1 MTMLSFIRQSIT
13 DFRATEPVRR
23 VARWFATTK
32 YARLQAISV
41 LSIFAITTANLS
53 LVSHAVVLADCQ
65 NQIVVAHRG
74 MHDAAHTENTL
85 AAFSQAVAAGAS
97 SVESDM
103 RLTKDGRWV
112 MMHDARINRTT
123 NKSGYVRNLTLRQIK
138 SARTNDG
145 VLGGVP
151 TLEESLQYLSTVP
164 NVQIMFEIKPISS
177 RISDA
182 KLAALLNTF
191 VTYGVADRTVI
202 ETKQTVMLDRIH
214 AMQPAIATQYITS
227 VAVTPQQVVAHN
239 SKYVGIRQTAATP
252 ELVQAMKDSG
262 VIVNVWTVATDA
274 EWQNAVMSGANGV
287 ITDIPSTVIS
297 DCQLAVS
304 LTQQTPPAT
313 DPPATD
319 GTPIAPT
326 SETLAP
332 TLTPDSS
339 ATTSPTPSV
348 EPAPVE
354 TAAPTTQDPVPVPVG
369 TDPQPV
375 QSAN

>member
-1 MTMLSFIRQSIT
+1 
-13 DFRATEPVRR
+13 
-23 VARWFATTK
+23 
-32 YARLQAISV
+32 
-41 LSIFAITTANLS
+41 
-53 LVSHAVVLADCQ
+53 
-65 NQIVVAHRG
+65 
-74 MHDAAHTENTL
+74 
-85 AAFSQAVAAGAS
+85 
-97 SVESDM
+97 
-103 RLTKDGRWV
+103 
-112 MMHDARINRTT
+112 
-123 NKSGYVRNLTLRQIK
+123 
-138 SARTNDG
+138 
-145 VLGGVP
+145 
-151 TLEESLQYLSTVP
+151 
-164 NVQIMFEIKPISS
+164 
-177 RISDA
+177 
-182 KLAALLNTF
+182 
-191 VTYGVADRTVI
+191 
-202 ETKQTVMLDRIH
+202 
-214 AMQPAIATQYITS
+214 
-227 VAVTPQQVVAHN
+227 
-239 SKYVGIRQTAATP
+239 
-252 ELVQAMKDSG
+252 MKDSG

-339 ATTSPTPSV
+339 VTTSPTPSV